1 MIASSGRLQ
10 LVGDQRVAQ
19 VRADVEVVD
28 EQDLELLDAA
38 LAQLV
43 ELGLG
48 QLLVALEEDLAG
60 RLVDDVLGDDLADEL
75 VEVDRQ
81 AVDVRLL
88 QLADR
93 APW

>member
-1 MIASSGRLQ
+1 MIASSGRLE
-10 LVGDQRVAQ
+10 LVGEQRVAQ

-28 EQDLELLDAA
+28 EEDLELVDAA

-60 RLVDDVLGDDLADEL
+60 RLVDDVVRGDLADEL
-75 VEVDRQ
+75 VDLDRQ
-81 AVDVRLL
+81 ALDARLL
-88 QLADR
+88 A
-93 APW
+93 AS